1 MLYALATPGS
11 AFKPS
16 IKKARNT
23 WRLQK
28 FKKLYIQKG
37 GYISSSPTDSSINS
51 NDSISSSSS
60 VITASSSAP
69 RFI

>member
-16 IKKARNT
+16 INKVKNT

-37 GYISSSPTDSSINS
+37 GYISSSPTESSFNS
-51 NDSISSSSS
+51 DDSISTSSS
-60 VITASSSAP
+60 VITANSSGP